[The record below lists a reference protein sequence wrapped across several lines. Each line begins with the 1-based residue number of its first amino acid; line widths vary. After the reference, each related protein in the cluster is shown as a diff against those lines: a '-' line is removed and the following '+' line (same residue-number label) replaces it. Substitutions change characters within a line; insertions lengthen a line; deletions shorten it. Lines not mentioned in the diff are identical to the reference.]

1 MCPKTDGIKRE
12 GVNISKPMLNS
23 AQLVKHMQEKGIKFE
38 ITNIQDARYMLDNI
52 NYYFKVAS
60 YRVNF
65 SKDANGKYIN
75 LDFAYL
81 TDLASID
88 MQLRDYLLD
97 LSLDI
102 EHGIKV
108 LLLHQMSED
117 PHENGYEIV
126 KEFKERFPQQYNHT
140 LINFQNN
147 RYEQDMYS
155 KHHDNIP
162 VWVFMEIITFGT
174 LSQFVDFYYSMH
186 PFKRIKPVY
195 NHLKYSK
202 NIRNACAHSNPLLL
216 NLFSEREFLPH
227 PSGPVKSA
235 AKVIGISNNYLNDLK
250 INDLV
255 STFYL
260 HKIIQSK
267 KMSEHRVRQGHR
279 LIDRFHRHKE
289 WYDDNVKL
297 NSFFSILTKMIDY
310 LG

>member
-1 MCPKTDGIKRE
+1 MEKGDDILGK
-12 GVNISKPMLNS
+12 KPMMNS
-23 AQLVKHMQEKGIKFE
+23 AQLVKHMKSKGIKFD
-38 ITNIQDARYMLDNI
+38 IVSPKDAEFVLNNI

-65 SKDANGKYIN
+65 PKNQNGQYAN

-108 LLLHQMSED
+108 MLLHQMSED
-117 PHENGYEIV
+117 PHEDGYQIV
-126 KEFKERFPQQYNHT
+126 QAFKDEFPKQFKGT
-140 LINFQNN
+140 LISFKNN
-147 RYEQDMYS
+147 RYEQDMYQ
-155 KHHDNIP
+155 KHHKNIP
-162 VWVFMEIITFGT
+162 IWVFMEIITFGT
-174 LSQFVDFYYSMH
+174 LSQFVDFYYESH
-186 PFKRIKPVY
+186 SFKRIKPVY
-195 NHLKYSK
+195 NHLKFSK
-202 NIRNACAHSNPLLL
+202 NIRNACAHNNPLLL

-227 PSGPVKSA
+227 PSGPVRSA
-235 AKVIGISNNYLNDLK
+235 AKAIGVPNNYLNDLK

-260 HKIIQSK
+260 HKIVQSH
-267 KMSEHRVRQGHR
+267 KMSEHRVRQGLR
-279 LIDRFHRHKE
+279 LIERFHRHKE
-289 WYDDNVKL
+289 WYADNVKL
-297 NSFFSILTKMIDY
+297 NSFFSILHTMIDY

>member
-1 MCPKTDGIKRE
+1 MAT
-12 GVNISKPMLNS
+12 NKPMLNS
-23 AQLVKHMQEKGIKFE
+23 TQLVKHMQNKGIKFE
-38 ITNIQDARYMLDNI
+38 IINTNDAKYMLDNI

-65 SKDANGKYIN
+65 PKDSNGQYIN

-117 PHENGYEIV
+117 PNEDGYQIV
-126 KEFKERFPQQYNHT
+126 REFKDQFPKQYAHT
-140 LINFQNN
+140 LVNLKNN
-147 RYEQDMYS
+147 RYEQDMYL
-155 KHHDNIP
+155 KHHEDIP
-162 VWVFMEIITFGT
+162 IWIFMEIITFGT
-174 LSQFVDFYYSMH
+174 LSQFVDFYYSKH
-186 PFKRIKPVY
+186 PYKRIKPVY
-195 NHLKYSK
+195 NHLKFSK

-227 PSGPVKSA
+227 PSGPVRSA
-235 AKVIGISNNYLNDLK
+235 ARVIGVSNNYLNDLK

-279 LIDRFHRHKE
+279 LINRFHRHEE
-289 WYDDNVKL
+289 WYADNTRL
-297 NSFFSILTKMIDY
+297 NSFFSVLNTMIDY
-310 LG
+310 LN